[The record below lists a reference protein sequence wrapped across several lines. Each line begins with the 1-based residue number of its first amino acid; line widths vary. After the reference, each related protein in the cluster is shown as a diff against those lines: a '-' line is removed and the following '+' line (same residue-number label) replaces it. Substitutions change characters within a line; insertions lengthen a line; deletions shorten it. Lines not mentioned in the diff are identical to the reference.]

1 MTEDLVAANRILV
14 NEGVLDA
21 YGHVSLRH
29 PANPARYL
37 MGRNLAPALVTAADI
52 VEYDLDSEPVG
63 APANF
68 AHFFERFI
76 HGEIY
81 RARPDVNAVV
91 HSHSPAVIPFSVSE
105 RPMRPL
111 YHMSSFLYP
120 GVPVFEIRETG
131 GMTDM
136 LIGSRELGAALAK
149 TLGDKNVALMRG
161 HGNVVVANTLPHG
174 GVPRGLYRGERA
186 PADASDRARRRNQL
200 PRSRGGRKGDA
211 GSGKHSPARL
221 GRLEANG
228 AQGRRALEPLNSRG
242 NSRDSARRRDNC
254 RSSCGANARPE
265 TSRASPPLFP
275 PGWR

>member
-29 PANPARYL
+29 PANPDRYL

-63 APANF
+63 APAGF
-68 AHFFERFI
+68 GHFFERFI

-91 HSHSPAVIPFSVSE
+91 HSHSPAVIPFSVTG
-105 RPMRPL
+105 RPLRPL

-120 GVPVFEIRETG
+120 GVPVFEIRDTG

-136 LIGSRELGAALAK
+136 LIGSRELGRALAN
-149 TLGDKNVALMRG
+149 TLGDNNVTLMRG
-161 HGNVVVANTLPHG
+161 HGNVVVASTLPM
-174 GVPRGLYRGERA
+174 VVFRA
-186 PADASDRARRRNQL
+186 VYTEVN
-200 PRSRGGRKGDA
+200 
-211 GSGKHSPARL
+211 ARL
-221 GRLEANG
+221 QAQALALGGPVNFLAPEEGEKAMRVLENIHL
-228 AQGRRALEPLNSRG
+228 RAWEIWKRTALK
-242 NSRDSARRRDNC
+242 DAAR
-254 RSSCGANARPE
+254 
-265 TSRASPPLFP
+265 
-275 PGWR
+275 

>member
-1 MTEDLVAANRILV
+1 MTEDLVAANHILV

-29 PANPARYL
+29 PANPGRYL

-63 APANF
+63 APAGF
-68 AHFFERFI
+68 GHFFERFI

-91 HSHSPAVIPFSVSE
+91 HSHSPAVIPFSVTE
-105 RPMRPL
+105 RPLRPL

-120 GVPVFEIRETG
+120 GVPVFEIRDTG

-136 LIGSRELGAALAK
+136 LIGSRELGAALAN

-161 HGNVVVANTLPHG
+161 HGNVVVASTLPM
-174 GVPRGLYRGERA
+174 VVFRA
-186 PADASDRARRRNQL
+186 VYTEVN
-200 PRSRGGRKGDA
+200 
-211 GSGKHSPARL
+211 ARL
-221 GRLEANG
+221 QAQALALGGPVNFLAPEEGEKAMRVLENIHL
-228 AQGRRALEPLNSRG
+228 RAWDIWKRTALK
-242 NSRDSARRRDNC
+242 DAAR
-254 RSSCGANARPE
+254 
-265 TSRASPPLFP
+265 
-275 PGWR
+275 

>member
-21 YGHVSLRH
+21 YGHVSMRH

-52 VEYDLDSEPVG
+52 VEYDLDSHPVG

-68 AHFFERFI
+68 GHFFERFI

-91 HSHSPAVIPFSVSE
+91 HSHSPAVIPFSVTE

-111 YHMSSFLYP
+111 YHMASFLHP
-120 GVPVFEIRETG
+120 GVPVFEIRQAG

-136 LIGSRELGAALAK
+136 LIGNPELGRALTK
-149 TLGDKNVALMRG
+149 TLADKNVALMRG
-161 HGNVVVANTLPHG
+161 HGNVVVADTLPMA
-174 GVPRGLYRGERA
+174 VFRA
-186 PADASDRARRRNQL
+186 VYTEVN
-200 PRSRGGRKGDA
+200 
-211 GSGKHSPARL
+211 ARL
-221 GRLEANG
+221 QMQAIALGGPINFLAAEEGEKAMRVLENTHL
-228 AQGRRALEPLNSRG
+228 RAWNIWKRTALDN
-242 NSRDSARRRDNC
+242 DAR
-254 RSSCGANARPE
+254 
-265 TSRASPPLFP
+265 
-275 PGWR
+275 

>member
-14 NEGVLDA
+14 SEGVLDA

-29 PANPARYL
+29 PANSGRYL

-52 VEYDLDSEPVG
+52 VEYDLDSEPIG
-63 APANF
+63 AAAGF

-91 HSHSPAVIPFSVSE
+91 HSHSPAVIPFSVTGQ
-105 RPMRPL
+105 PMRPL

-120 GVPVFEIRETG
+120 GVPVFEIRDTG

-136 LIGSRELGAALAK
+136 LIGNRELGRALVK

-161 HGNVVVANTLPHG
+161 HGNVVVANTLPMA
-174 GVPRGLYRGERA
+174 VFRA
-186 PADASDRARRRNQL
+186 VYTEVN
-200 PRSRGGRKGDA
+200 
-211 GSGKHSPARL
+211 ARL
-221 GRLEANG
+221 QAQAIALGGPVNFLAPEEGEKAMKVLENIHL
-228 AQGRRALEPLNSRG
+228 RAWDIWKRTALK
-242 NSRDSARRRDNC
+242 SA
-254 RSSCGANARPE
+254 
-265 TSRASPPLFP
+265 AS
-275 PGWR
+275 

>member
-29 PANPARYL
+29 PANPERYL

-52 VEYDLDSEPVG
+52 VEYDLDSRPVG

-68 AHFFERFI
+68 AHFLERFI

-91 HSHSPAVIPFSVSE
+91 HSHSPAVIPFSVSGQ
-105 RPMRPL
+105 PMRPL

-120 GVPVFEIRETG
+120 GVPVFEIREAA

-136 LIGSRELGAALAK
+136 LIGNPELGRALAK

-161 HGNVVVANTLPHG
+161 HGNVVVADTLPMA
-174 GVPRGLYRGERA
+174 VFRA
-186 PADASDRARRRNQL
+186 VYTEVN
-200 PRSRGGRKGDA
+200 
-211 GSGKHSPARL
+211 ARL
-221 GRLEANG
+221 QMQAIALGGPINFLAAEEGEKATRVLENIHL
-228 AQGRRALEPLNSRG
+228 RAWDIWKRTARG
-242 NSRDSARRRDNC
+242 KA
-254 RSSCGANARPE
+254 P
-265 TSRASPPLFP
+265 
-275 PGWR
+275 

>member
-14 NEGVLDA
+14 SEGVLDA

-29 PANPARYL
+29 PANPDRYL

-63 APANF
+63 APAGF
-68 AHFFERFI
+68 GHFFERFI

-91 HSHSPAVIPFSVSE
+91 HSHSPAVIPFSVTE

-120 GVPVFEIRETG
+120 GVPVFEIRDTG

-136 LIGSRELGAALAK
+136 LIGSRELGRALAN
-149 TLGDKNVALMRG
+149 TLGDNNVALMRG
-161 HGNVVVANTLPHG
+161 HGNVVVASTLPMA
-174 GVPRGLYRGERA
+174 VFRA
-186 PADASDRARRRNQL
+186 VYTEVN
-200 PRSRGGRKGDA
+200 
-211 GSGKHSPARL
+211 ARL
-221 GRLEANG
+221 QAQALALGGPVNFLAPEEGEKAMRVLENIHL
-228 AQGRRALEPLNSRG
+228 RAWEIWKRTALK
-242 NSRDSARRRDNC
+242 DAAR
-254 RSSCGANARPE
+254 
-265 TSRASPPLFP
+265 
-275 PGWR
+275 

>member
-29 PANPARYL
+29 PANPDRYL

-63 APANF
+63 APAGF
-68 AHFFERFI
+68 GHFFERFI

-91 HSHSPAVIPFSVSE
+91 HSHSPAVIPFSVTE

-120 GVPVFEIRETG
+120 GVPVFEIRDTG

-136 LIGSRELGAALAK
+136 LIGSRELGRALAN
-149 TLGDKNVALMRG
+149 TLGDNNVALMRG
-161 HGNVVVANTLPHG
+161 HGNVVVASTLPMAAF
-174 GVPRGLYRGERA
+174 RA
-186 PADASDRARRRNQL
+186 VYTEVN
-200 PRSRGGRKGDA
+200 
-211 GSGKHSPARL
+211 ARL
-221 GRLEANG
+221 QAQALALGGPVNFLAPEESEKAMRVLENIHL
-228 AQGRRALEPLNSRG
+228 RAWEIWKRTALK
-242 NSRDSARRRDNC
+242 DAAR
-254 RSSCGANARPE
+254 
-265 TSRASPPLFP
+265 
-275 PGWR
+275 